1 MRIRKCM
8 LAMCFLIALPL
19 FMCGCGKEEPT
30 FLSAQTYEN
39 DNRDHYSEMEEEAE
53 CKNAE
58 EKTTITVHVCGQVLN
73 PGVYTLKAGSRWN
86 DAIGAAGGVTAD
98 AAADRLNLAA
108 PLEDGIRIYVP
119 SQEEGMLSG
128 LESGEAA
135 ENDKININLASIS
148 ELCELPG
155 IGESRAREIVAFRE
169 KNGSFQQVD
178 DLLKVSGIKENIL
191 EKIKDYI
198 VVR

>member
-1 MRIRKCM
+1 M
-8 LAMCFLIALPL
+8 
-19 FMCGCGKEEPT
+19 
-30 FLSAQTYEN
+30 
-39 DNRDHYSEMEEEAE
+39 
-53 CKNAE
+53 
-58 EKTTITVHVCGQVLN
+58 
-73 PGVYTLKAGSRWN
+73 
-86 DAIGAAGGVTAD
+86 
-98 AAADRLNLAA
+98 NLAA
-108 PLEDGIRIYVP
+108 LLEDGIRIYVP

-128 LESGEAA
+128 LESGEAV